1 MILDLTHSC
10 FGSMMTVLIWVTV
23 LDVVYDPT
31 PTQRTEGSSYKTARH
46 LTVRLTNNLPAN
58 NPKPKFKEIKRHL

>member
-1 MILDLTHSC
+1 
-10 FGSMMTVLIWVTV
+10 MTVLIWVTV